1 MKNTDSPTL
10 FGTAFGSSAATA
22 DITSPLPD
30 TTTTSGRASLAAG
43 FPPENFTPTAAGG
56 VPPYGAD
63 WNGILNMLSLAIQ
76 ALQARGIS
84 EWDSTFSEDISG
96 YPQYAVV
103 QYSGEYY
110 VSTADA
116 NTTTPGADGAT
127 WQSLFSGYAL
137 QSWVS
142 GNYVNGLS
150 SGGNAAVQ
158 NIQIANYASGFGG
171 ISTYLQ
177 VAPPNAAA
185 FAIPSVGYGNNVWQ
199 AKGNYVASTGT
210 TSGAS
215 GDLQISGAYYSTSAG
230 APYLSGYGSDGKIT
244 SYILATQSWTNG
256 TYVAGTTG
264 YEVKPNGKIE
274 QWGTYVTDST
284 GLLTV
289 NFPIEFPN
297 ACDNIEVCEA
307 NALGTWVNNSPTLHG
322 VSEAP
327 GKSNFGVVTRLWN
340 ADTSKWQAG
349 GAAGY
354 FKATGH

>member
-137 QSWVS
+137 QSWVT
-142 GNYVNGLS
+142 GNYVNGSAESGNS
-150 SGGNAAVQ
+150 SVQ
-158 NIQIANYASGFGG
+158 NVQIANYASGLGG

-199 AKGNYVASTGT
+199 AKGNYVASNAN
-210 TSGAS
+210 TSGS
-215 GDLQISGAYYSTSAG
+215 TVDLQITGAYYSTSAG
-230 APYLSGYGSDGKIT
+230 APYLSGYNSDGTIT
-244 SYILATQSWTNG
+244 DYILATQDWTNG
-256 TYVAGTTG
+256 RFATLENLSFTNKTLNTNTNNLNKAISDTNNQVAALNTMKISTATNTSGGGNTMVSAIYFSTAA
-264 YEVKPNGKIE
+264 GKLAIV
-274 QWGTYVTDST
+274 YYDST
-284 GLLTV
+284 G
-289 NFPIEFPN
+289 
-297 ACDNIEVCEA
+297 AQ
-307 NALGTWVNNSPTLHG
+307 
-322 VSEAP
+322 
-327 GKSNFGVVTRLWN
+327 VTKFL
-340 ADTSKWQAG
+340 AVTS
-349 GAAGY
+349 
-354 FKATGH
+354 